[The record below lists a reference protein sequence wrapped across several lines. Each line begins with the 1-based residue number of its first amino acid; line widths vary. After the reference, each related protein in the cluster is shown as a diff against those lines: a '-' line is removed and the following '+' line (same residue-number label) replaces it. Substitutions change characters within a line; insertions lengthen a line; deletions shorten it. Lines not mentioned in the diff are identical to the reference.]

1 MASSLCQ
8 LYILIVIEEHNIIQE
23 INCVCSGIWPCQRSV
38 VFVMFWSGLLWP
50 AVVCVVFRLPVP
62 LRL

>member
-23 INCVCSGIWPCQRSV
+23 IDCSGIWP
-38 VFVMFWSGLLWP
+38 
-50 AVVCVVFRLPVP
+50 
-62 LRL
+62 